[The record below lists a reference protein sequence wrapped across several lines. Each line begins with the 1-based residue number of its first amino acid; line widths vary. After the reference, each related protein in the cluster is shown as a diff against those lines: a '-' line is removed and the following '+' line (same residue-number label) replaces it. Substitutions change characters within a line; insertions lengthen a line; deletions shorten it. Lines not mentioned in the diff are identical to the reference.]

1 MAIYLFSQIL
11 KLTED
16 SIKLIE
22 NLSRR
27 HLITSSDVF
36 VIMGF
41 TGYCRL
47 PNSGYHC
54 IVRGGR
60 ILKHSSINS
69 NFISALTSHLKC
81 CQLILLIELLSLS
94 VQILIKKNFSEII
107 FSRKQ

>member
-1 MAIYLFSQIL
+1 MNFFNVFAIQ
-11 KLTED
+11 
-16 SIKLIE
+16 
-22 NLSRR
+22 
-27 HLITSSDVF
+27 
-36 VIMGF
+36 GF

-94 VQILIKKNFSEII
+94 VQILIRKTFQKLFLAKNN
-107 FSRKQ
+107 KV